1 MRTGARGGGAGLS
14 SATGQVDP
22 GPAPPCLLGGFAD
35 QSSVFSRPVGPCAPA
50 RSSQSAAAALQS
62 DGGRDW
68 PDTLGGCR
76 GRPPGWTQVCS
87 IMCHELRQRSRQ
99 LPQCFRQAGCSPGE
113 DATSF
118 HLRHCLRPPSP
129 QVLRKLAAK
138 TFLEGLVGVLTVP
151 SPWSSRPRGGQGAC
165 GESLDLKPVKTLC
178 GCQNKTKV
186 PKQNDK

>member
-1 MRTGARGGGAGLS
+1 MGSEEARVRTGARGGGAGLS

-50 RSSQSAAAALQS
+50 RSNQSAAAALQS

-87 IMCHELRQRSRQ
+87 IVCRELRQRGRQ

-113 DATSF
+113 DAP
-118 HLRHCLRPPSP
+118 LRSRRTGLGGCRAAS
-129 QVLRKLAAK
+129 VLRGRGTQGFCPGGVCGKAGHTQKVEHSGKL
-138 TFLEGLVGVLTVP
+138 EM
-151 SPWSSRPRGGQGAC
+151 GARR
-165 GESLDLKPVKTLC
+165 
-178 GCQNKTKV
+178 
-186 PKQNDK
+186 

>member
-76 GRPPGWTQVCS
+76 GRLAGRRSAASCVKNS
-87 IMCHELRQRSRQ
+87 GKGAGSYRSVSDRQ
-99 LPQCFRQAGCSPGE
+99 
-113 DATSF
+113 DA
-118 HLRHCLRPPSP
+118 H
-129 QVLRKLAAK
+129 
-138 TFLEGLVGVLTVP
+138 
-151 SPWSSRPRGGQGAC
+151 
-165 GESLDLKPVKTLC
+165 PVKTPRFGPGGQASGAAGRLLS
-178 GCQNKTKV
+178 
-186 PKQNDK
+186 